1 MDRERSNINQSYMN
15 YIQNPSKESLAE
27 LMAAS
32 TSLIH
37 YFAQYYYSRYYETDV
52 IQVGYEGVLKAIKN
66 YKNEY
71 GTSFSTYA
79 GHCILGEIRHY
90 IRKEM
95 RFYKPP
101 FLADLQEKANIFTEV
116 FYLHEGDMPTKSH
129 LAKEL
134 NIKEEGVDEVLRAG
148 LVSLDELDLNKIS
161 CLHYES
167 FKLPIEDQIVLY
179 EGIRK
184 LSEIKQTV
192 IYSLFFHNRS
202 QQQTADSL
210 GINQRKV
217 SRLLKSSLVDLKEIL
232 TE

>member
-1 MDRERSNINQSYMN
+1 MGKKDFNINDCYN
-15 YIQNPSKESLAE
+15 DYIRNPSNDSLSE
-27 LMAAS
+27 LMKAS
-32 TSLIH
+32 TALIH
-37 YFAQYYYSRYYETDV
+37 YFAQYFCGSYYDTDV

-66 YKNEY
+66 YDNGF
-71 GTSFSTYA
+71 GTCFSTYA
-79 GHCILGEIRHY
+79 GHCIMGEIRHY

-95 RFYKPP
+95 RFYRPP
-101 FLADLQEKANIFTEV
+101 FLVNLQQKADAFTEA
-116 FYLHEGDMPTKSH
+116 FYLHEGDIPSKSR
-129 LAKEL
+129 LAKAL
-134 NIKEEGVDEVLRAG
+134 NIKDEGVDEVLRAG

-161 CLHYES
+161 SQHYES

-184 LSEIKQTV
+184 LSKIKQQV

-217 SRLLKSSLVDLKEIL
+217 SRLLKSSLIDLKEIL
-232 TE
+232 AE